1 MGVAVN
7 VLLCILP
14 DREGEKCPSCPASR
28 SSPLMCWRC
37 LMLVG
42 SWSVPSE
49 LDQSQVGCPLAQTHL
64 GLLALVGYSNP
75 PKNPILSWLGWPTHQ
90 DHGSVPSK
98 LSGQCH
104 WLLFLISPRTTPVTR
119 PPATGSRTDRANS
132 EPLPLPQLPKVQFYS
147 AGTGSQTK
155 YGPSPLVSGF
165 SLALCDG
172 SFMCTLPQHP
182 PNTYKPL
189 PIPSSDHPFLTQG
202 CWEILVQELG
212 VSPVRGIRSEKR
224 PSFLTCVLVPT
235 NRFGFGLLKPSFHF
249 PDSVTRSP
257 S

>member
-104 WLLFLISPRTTPVTR
+104 WLLFLISPRTTRVTR
-119 PPATGSRTDRANS
+119 PPATGSRTDRVNS

-147 AGTGSQTK
+147 AGTGPNMDRALWFQVSPWPSAMVASCAPSHNIPQTHTNHC
-155 YGPSPLVSGF
+155 PFLPQTIHF
-165 SLALCDG
+165 SLKDVGKSWCRNSG
-172 SFMCTLPQHP
+172 SLQWGE
-182 PNTYKPL
+182 
-189 PIPSSDHPFLTQG
+189 SDPRRGHLSL
-202 CWEILVQELG
+202 LV
-212 VSPVRGIRSEKR
+212 
-224 PSFLTCVLVPT
+224 F
-235 NRFGFGLLKPSFHF
+235 
-249 PDSVTRSP
+249 
-257 S
+257 